1 MANIDKEKDKEEHG
15 LSDSVN
21 KVFGE
26 STFIIGI
33 RRIKEWKNANT
44 KLFKRFAIANIIIS
58 ILISGLLM
66 SLFKKISHEI
76 YEIELGKA
84 IVYGIT
90 GFGIILTLI
99 LIALLFYIAA
109 AFFIGTHKNAV
120 RDEERNYNVSTTGY
134 NGTAVQMTDEEKRY
148 TFVSGDYDTNLGNIL
163 GSEIGQE
170 HLLYAVDYSHIQDGL
185 NKNMCVVG
193 APGCGKSRGQVIPTI
208 MQLIRRGESAIVTD
222 TKGDLYRK
230 TAEIARAHGYT
241 VKVLNFNLNTI
252 LHSDSI
258 NYLLCLGLNVE
269 SITSMA
275 ETVISNMMGTEKD
288 DIWKAGETNLLKACM
303 LYIAY
308 NEDGIPKT
316 LGEVY
321 KMLNENSVTEIENIL
336 ENVEDD
342 NPCIPY
348 YNNFKTSTSTMKESW
363 KGGLA
368 THLEK
373 LSNDAIKRV
382 TGTDDIDLTLP
393 AREKCIYYIVINDQN
408 PKPMAWLVALTFNVL
423 FEALVNYV
431 DNVLGGEPLIE
442 IIMLMD
448 EFYNLGIIPAFD
460 SKISQVRSRG
470 IACQIFVQSLVQLQD
485 MYAESWEKILD
496 CCSVIICMKTNSLAT
511 AEYISSL
518 SGVQTTED
526 EGERYNESKTDIVR
540 YHGETYKTITHGS
553 RPVYTPD
560 EVLNLDPTHILV
572 KVSSHHIVE
581 LEKIDYSSHPMCK
594 EIRRCEAATHTP
606 SWVLALTEN
615 EQRKLGILSDT
626 EQWEEEGNKEIEL
639 CTPEDFMEHWNP
651 EKEKAL
657 QKKIRAC
664 NVA

>member
-15 LSDSVN
+15 LSDSVK

-230 TAEIARAHGYT
+230 TAEIARAHGYV

-321 KMLNENSVTEIENIL
+321 K
-336 ENVEDD
+336 
-342 NPCIPY
+342 C
-348 YNNFKTSTSTMKESW
+348 
-363 KGGLA
+363 
-368 THLEK
+368 
-373 LSNDAIKRV
+373 
-382 TGTDDIDLTLP
+382 
-393 AREKCIYYIVINDQN
+393 
-408 PKPMAWLVALTFNVL
+408 
-423 FEALVNYV
+423 
-431 DNVLGGEPLIE
+431 
-442 IIMLMD
+442 
-448 EFYNLGIIPAFD
+448 
-460 SKISQVRSRG
+460 
-470 IACQIFVQSLVQLQD
+470 
-485 MYAESWEKILD
+485 
-496 CCSVIICMKTNSLAT
+496 
-511 AEYISSL
+511 
-518 SGVQTTED
+518 
-526 EGERYNESKTDIVR
+526 
-540 YHGETYKTITHGS
+540 
-553 RPVYTPD
+553 
-560 EVLNLDPTHILV
+560 
-572 KVSSHHIVE
+572 
-581 LEKIDYSSHPMCK
+581 
-594 EIRRCEAATHTP
+594 
-606 SWVLALTEN
+606 
-615 EQRKLGILSDT
+615 
-626 EQWEEEGNKEIEL
+626 
-639 CTPEDFMEHWNP
+639 
-651 EKEKAL
+651 
-657 QKKIRAC
+657 
-664 NVA
+664 